1 MSGDRNVSFFI
12 ELHGLKYQMLSEDLM
27 ISYWY
32 ASVYPYQFQQSLS
45 TMPDKGLLNGSS
57 WSLTKTYRLV
67 FFLLRLPSIW
77 KWIDFSII
85 FDTSDKSE
93 MDR

>member
-1 MSGDRNVSFFI
+1 MQTFCLKDRTQIIYLQMSGDRNVSFFI
-12 ELHGLKYQMLSEDLM
+12 GELHGLKYQMLSEDRM

-57 WSLTKTYRLV
+57 
-67 FFLLRLPSIW
+67 
-77 KWIDFSII
+77 
-85 FDTSDKSE
+85 
-93 MDR
+93 